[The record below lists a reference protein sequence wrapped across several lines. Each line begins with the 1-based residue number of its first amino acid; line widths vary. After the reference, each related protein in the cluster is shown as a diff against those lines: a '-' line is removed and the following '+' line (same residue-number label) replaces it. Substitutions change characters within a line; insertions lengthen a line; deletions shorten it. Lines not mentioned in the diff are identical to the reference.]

1 MLALVLYGLS
11 VKRMFLLFCPV
22 ELESIRLKFLVMLIK
37 YFVHVITVFPLRK
50 SSLEDSIFYF
60 VDLES

>member
-37 YFVHVITVFPLRK
+37 YFVHVITGFPLRK
-50 SSLEDSIFYF
+50 SSL
-60 VDLES
+60 

>member
-11 VKRMFLLFCPV
+11 VKRVMFLLFCPV

-37 YFVHVITVFPLRK
+37 YFMHVITGFPLRK
-50 SSLEDSIFYF
+50 SSL
-60 VDLES
+60 